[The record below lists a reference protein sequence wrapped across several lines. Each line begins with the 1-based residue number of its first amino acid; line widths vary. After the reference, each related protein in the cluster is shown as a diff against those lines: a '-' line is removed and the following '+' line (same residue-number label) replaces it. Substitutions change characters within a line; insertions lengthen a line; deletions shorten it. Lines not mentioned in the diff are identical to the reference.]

1 MNLGQHCF
9 FPVMFRQWSLGW
21 SDWNLGSSLITK
33 DIDCFCVGTC
43 IYLWFKYGRSIM
55 YPKFDPTDL
64 NPWPPDHQ
72 RYISCLWD
80 TYLSHWAIRDLFK
93 SAQIVSLLY
102 GLFVGWRDVLLK
114 EKFFW
119 YLFPWSAVET
129 TVLFIEWN
137 AQSTWTHTVLPRT
150 YALVLLAGTAPLDPA
165 DESDCHTR
173 DGEAV
178 WINERN
184 LYSARWLKTQT
195 HQRYDK
201 HSFFLHV

>member
-1 MNLGQHCF
+1 MERCTTEREVF
-9 FPVMFRQWSLGW
+9 
-21 SDWNLGSSLITK
+21 LI
-33 DIDCFCVGTC
+33 
-43 IYLWFKYGRSIM
+43 
-55 YPKFDPTDL
+55 
-64 NPWPPDHQ
+64 
-72 RYISCLWD
+72 
-80 TYLSHWAIRDLFK
+80 
-93 SAQIVSLLY
+93 
-102 GLFVGWRDVLLK
+102 FV
-114 EKFFW
+114 
-119 YLFPWSAVET
+119 PMMAVET
-129 TVLFIEWN
+129 TILFIEWN
-137 AQSTWTHTVLPRT
+137 AQSTRTHTVLPRT